1 MKFPAQPFQ
10 LTAGSSR
17 HLTEIPG
24 GKEVNPA
31 KSNRCRSYG
40 SDYRKKRPIPRS
52 NTFGVAG
59 RDQRIGHI
67 SLPRLSNFSSSP
79 ETTRQVRTRYLPNLL
94 KEWRKSQVEAGVA
107 MKGPNCRRTPISVL
121 TREPLSSAKRYAG
134 NRGGFQVEPPTR
146 PASA

>member
-1 MKFPAQPFQ
+1 MQAFGLSELIITQMKFPAQPFQ
-10 LTAGSSR
+10 LTIGSSR

-24 GKEVNPA
+24 GKEVNRA
-31 KSNRCRSYG
+31 KSNRCRSEG

-94 KEWRKSQVEAGVA
+94 KEWRKSQVEAGA
-107 MKGPNCRRTPISVL
+107 APKRSKCPKKPNLGLSC
-121 TREPLSSAKRYAG
+121 EP
-134 NRGGFQVEPPTR
+134 V
-146 PASA
+146 

>member
-1 MKFPAQPFQ
+1 MKFRGQPLQ

-40 SDYRKKRPIPRS
+40 SDYRKKRRIPRS

-94 KEWRKSQVEAGVA
+94 KEWRKSQVEAGVG
-107 MKGPNCRRTPISVL
+107 MESPQCRRTPTSVFA
-121 TREPLSSAKRYAG
+121 RGQLSSA
-134 NRGGFQVEPPTR
+134 
-146 PASA
+146 